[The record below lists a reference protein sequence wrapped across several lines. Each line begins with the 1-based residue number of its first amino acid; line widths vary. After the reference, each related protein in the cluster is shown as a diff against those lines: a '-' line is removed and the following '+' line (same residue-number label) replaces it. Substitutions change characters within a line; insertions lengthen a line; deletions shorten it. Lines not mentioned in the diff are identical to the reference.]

1 MEPRAQ
7 RSAPIGS
14 HPLHAQQ
21 GRHVARGRQA
31 RYVAAGLVAMLLALG
46 GVAARAN
53 TSDTLAL
60 ARSYEHGEGVA
71 RDPLRAATLYCD
83 AARDGNAEAAFALG
97 WMYAN
102 ARGLPRDDA
111 RAAALFAR
119 AADAGHEYA
128 KRMLERLSDIQPL
141 PPDCLYPP
149 TAWGPPEPEI
159 PVEFGADPFADLPAW
174 KQKVADLVFKTAPE
188 YGVDPRLALAVIA
201 VESNFDPSA
210 RSHKNAQGLMQLIPE
225 TAARYNVKDPFNP
238 KQNLHGG
245 LAYLRFLLAYYRGQV
260 TLAAAAYNAGEKAVD
275 RYRGIPPYDE
285 TQAYVRRVLRLY
297 RNERHPYDAR
307 ATAPSPVVAPATA
320 SRNPAAP
327 TKAAA
332 RQVYD

>member
-1 MEPRAQ
+1 MKPRTQ
-7 RSAPIGS
+7 RLARVSLRPP
-14 HPLHAQQ
+14 HPQQ
-21 GRHVARGRQA
+21 ERRIASGREVRC
-31 RYVAAGLVAMLLALG
+31 VAAGAVAMLLALG
-46 GVAARAN
+46 AVASSAN
-53 TSDTLAL
+53 TSDILGL
-60 ARSYEHGEGVA
+60 ARAYEHGEGVA

-83 AARDGNAEAAFALG
+83 AAREGNAEAAFALG

-111 RAAALFAR
+111 RAAALFAL

-128 KRMLERLSDIQPL
+128 KRMLDRLVGAPAL

-159 PVEFGADPFADLPAW
+159 PVEFEADPFVDLPAW
-174 KQKVADLVFKTAPE
+174 KQKVADLVFKTAPG

-201 VESNFDPSA
+201 VESNFDPGA

-225 TAARYNVKDPFNP
+225 TAARYNVRDPFNP
-238 KQNLHGG
+238 RQNLHGG
-245 LAYLRFLLAYYRGQV
+245 LAYLRFLLAYYRGEV

-275 RYRGIPPYDE
+275 RYRGVPPYAE

-307 ATAPSPVVAPATA
+307 ATDPSPVVAPAATTR
-320 SRNPAAP
+320 SVTSPARSAP
-327 TKAAA
+327 
-332 RQVYD
+332 RGVSD